1 MSRIPTASGVRWK
14 VSTRSVTRQ
23 RWWGSVST
31 SATPSTTSVT
41 MTLAP
46 QSLLQALHERRF
58 DGRLVVASSMVVYG
72 EGSYTCVEHGDVR
85 PPPRRRSDLETGR
98 WEPGCPWCG
107 LALEPRPVTEATPPD
122 PRNVY
127 AATKLHQE
135 HLCAA
140 CGPRARRSRRG
151 IAIPQRVRPEDATRH
166 PLRGCRRDL
175 PERIRGR
182 GSPLVFEDGRQRR
195 DFVHVRDVAHANLL
209 ALGADRDIVGTFNIA
224 TGEPH
229 TVLEMAQALGRGFPV
244 GTPAPIVVPRFRLG
258 DVRHVFGAPDA
269 ARAALGFQAAV
280 SFEAGMTEF
289 ARVPLR
295 AETRVRPE
303 SDPNT
308 ALAPYYEHPIGDA
321 VNPDLREASDAA
333 LIVAIAR
340 FRQEALAEAYRRH
353 GDATFGLARRV
364 IGEPSLAE
372 EVVQEVFIRLWNDP
386 ERFDPGRGSMRSFLM
401 ANVHSRAI
409 DLVRA
414 ESSRRAR
421 EVRQARLHDDVEY
434 DLEREIW
441 DLTVAEQI
449 RRSLERLSDDER
461 RAIEL
466 AYLGGHTYRE
476 GRRVARTTRGH
487 GQEPNPC
494 GAPPAA

>member
-1 MSRIPTASGVRWK
+1 M
-14 VSTRSVTRQ
+14 
-23 RWWGSVST
+23 
-31 SATPSTTSVT
+31 
-41 MTLAP
+41 
-46 QSLLQALHERRF
+46 
-58 DGRLVVASSMVVYG
+58 
-72 EGSYTCVEHGDVR
+72 
-85 PPPRRRSDLETGR
+85 
-98 WEPGCPWCG
+98 
-107 LALEPRPVTEATPPD
+107 
-122 PRNVY
+122 
-127 AATKLHQE
+127 
-135 HLCAA
+135 
-140 CGPRARRSRRG
+140 
-151 IAIPQRVRPEDATRH
+151 
-166 PLRGCRRDL
+166 
-175 PERIRGR
+175 
-182 GSPLVFEDGRQRR
+182 
-195 DFVHVRDVAHANLL
+195 
-209 ALGADRDIVGTFNIA
+209 
-224 TGEPH
+224 
-229 TVLEMAQALGRGFPV
+229 
-244 GTPAPIVVPRFRLG
+244 
-258 DVRHVFGAPDA
+258 
-269 ARAALGFQAAV
+269 
-280 SFEAGMTEF
+280 
-289 ARVPLR
+289 
-295 AETRVRPE
+295 
-303 SDPNT
+303 
-308 ALAPYYEHPIGDA
+308 
-321 VNPDLREASDAA
+321 NPDLREASDAA

-476 GRRVARTTRGH
+476 VAVLLEQPEGTVKSRIRVGLRRLRDALEETGITS
-487 GQEPNPC
+487 PWS
-494 GAPPAA
+494 